1 MAREMQKN
9 LKAEPL
15 PLRNITSFWKVQTCS
30 LNMTRE
36 ELHRLSDAGPAL
48 SFLQTQASGRVNRE
62 GLLEEVSPEWVLEGF
77 QQQYTRNARNKPMAV
92 AGSGVLRK

>member
-1 MAREMQKN
+1 
-9 LKAEPL
+9 
-15 PLRNITSFWKVQTCS
+15 
-30 LNMTRE
+30 MTRE

-77 QQQYTRNARNKPMAV
+77 QQQYTRNARN
-92 AGSGVLRK
+92 